1 MQSNKWFPIML
12 CGTDEML
19 LGLLIAVVLC
29 LQHFNN
35 FVFFYLLLLIK
46 IPLLFNLETAL

>member
-1 MQSNKWFPIML
+1 ML
-12 CGTDEML
+12 CATDEML
-19 LGLLIAVVLC
+19 FGLLIVVVLC

-46 IPLLFNLETAL
+46 IPLVFDLETGL